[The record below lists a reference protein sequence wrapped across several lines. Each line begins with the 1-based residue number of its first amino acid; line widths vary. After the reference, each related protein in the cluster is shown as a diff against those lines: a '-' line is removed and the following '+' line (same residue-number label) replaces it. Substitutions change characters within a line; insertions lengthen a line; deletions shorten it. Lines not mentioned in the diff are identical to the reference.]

1 MTNRELLNSLEGPN
15 LIREKPIK
23 SLNHYVIH
31 SVKSIETKCMFPR
44 DPHLNTVFTPQ
55 LSTTYLF
62 LQSNPR
68 SKQNLNPKRGYMPK
82 KKQRE
87 KAEAHLAGPVV
98 AVEVADEAVAG
109 LGGGEELLLGDL
121 PVLAVAEG
129 APLGP
134 ALGGAAHLQDPA
146 LAERLDVVRVEAVE
160 RGDLLVE
167 LVLHRLGHRQHLL
180 LQDLHRPLTASGG

>member
-1 MTNRELLNSLEGPN
+1 M
-15 LIREKPIK
+15 
-23 SLNHYVIH
+23 
-31 SVKSIETKCMFPR
+31 
-44 DPHLNTVFTPQ
+44 
-55 LSTTYLF
+55 
-62 LQSNPR
+62 
-68 SKQNLNPKRGYMPK
+68 
-82 KKQRE
+82 
-87 KAEAHLAGPVV
+87 
-98 AVEVADEAVAG
+98 ADEAVAG

-180 LQDLHRPLTASGG
+180 LQDLADDGLIHGGGGGVIGAEIGGGKWGMARASGVVVVVVVREEGREVRVGEERGRIYGLAVGWRLLGRPRSHELASRTSQDRFERVSSSCRQITKLQYMVIIMWF

>member
-1 MTNRELLNSLEGPN
+1 M
-15 LIREKPIK
+15 
-23 SLNHYVIH
+23 
-31 SVKSIETKCMFPR
+31 
-44 DPHLNTVFTPQ
+44 
-55 LSTTYLF
+55 
-62 LQSNPR
+62 
-68 SKQNLNPKRGYMPK
+68 PKK

-180 LQDLHRPLTASGG
+180 LQDLHRPLTASEGGERERRGEEKGGKRGRAPRRRVRVTWPTMD